1 MPETRFIA
9 ETAFSHEGDAGY
21 MSEQVH
27 QLMETEADIIKF
39 QVLLEPEYMPDHPMA
54 SKCYG
59 LMLSQAEWLELFN
72 TVRSKDKKVL
82 ILPVDLKALKWV
94 LSEQLADIIEVHSVN
109 LFRRDF
115 FEVIQ
120 AHATTE
126 LILSVSGYELESI
139 DFIIGQYKEIEG
151 LDLSLM
157 LGFQSFPT
165 DPRKLGLNRLTLL
178 KERYQINV
186 GYADHTAWD
195 ADSLGLCAAAIALG
209 ANTIE
214 KHVVLSP
221 GIERI
226 DYNSAI
232 DASSLNKLI
241 FRLRE
246 VADAL
251 GTGGRYT
258 LDETETGYGDRR
270 LKLVC
275 QSEIGSGEVVSPP
288 GADYRWAVSNQRY
301 DEIEAF
307 EAFGSPSARRVHEG
321 EIIA

>member
-9 ETAFSHEGDAGY
+9 ETAFSHEGDASY

-27 QLMETEADIIKF
+27 QLMETEADIVKF

-59 LMLSQAEWLELFN
+59 LMLSKSDWLELFN
-72 TVRSKDKKVL
+72 TVRSKGKKVL
-82 ILPVDLKALKWV
+82 ILPVDLEALKWV

-109 LFRRDF
+109 LFRKDF

-120 AHATTE
+120 AQATTE
-126 LILSVSGYELESI
+126 VILSVSGYELESI
-139 DFIIGQYKEIEG
+139 DFIVGQYKMIEG
-151 LDLSLM
+151 LELSLM

-165 DPRKLGLNRLTLL
+165 DPRKLGLNRLALL
-178 KERYQINV
+178 RERYRIDV

-195 ADSLGLCAAAIALG
+195 ADSFGLCAAAIALG

-221 GIERI
+221 GVERI

-232 DASSLNKLI
+232 SATSLNELVFKLQ
-241 FRLRE
+241 
-246 VADAL
+246 VVTDAL
-251 GTGGRYT
+251 GKAGRYT

-270 LKLVC
+270 LKLVS
-275 QSEIGSGEVVSPP
+275 QREIGSGEVVSPP
-288 GADYRWAVSNQRY
+288 RAGYRWAVSNQRY
-301 DEIEAF
+301 DEVEAF
-307 EAFGSPSARRVHEG
+307 EVFGSPSARPVHKG